1 MPLEIL
7 MPKLGLTMTEG
18 LLVQWQKKE
27 GDPVKAGDVLFVL
40 ETEKVTYEVEA
51 PEDGVLGRILVPEGT
66 NVPVGGLVGYLLRQG
81 ETMEVLPSASE
92 PPSTEAATPPP
103 KPALESEA
111 AAPAAQVAPGER
123 VRATPLA
130 KKLARE
136 MGVDLGSVRGSGVSG
151 RVVAEDV
158 RAAATAA
165 PAAAALPKE
174 AEPRLVPLSGMR
186 RAVANNMMHAKVQTA
201 QTYMSLHADA
211 GAIMAFRKSLLPVI
225 EASHGARLTITDLM
239 MKVTGAAVAAHPV
252 INTRWTDEG
261 IVYLPEVHMGMA
273 MALDD
278 GLIVPVIRD
287 INRKGLGQIARERT
301 ELIAR
306 CRAKRFMP
314 DDISGSTFTL
324 SAMGMFGIES
334 FTANL
339 NRPESAILAVGAII
353 EKAVVVDGQLV
364 IRPMVNLTLT
374 YDHRIID
381 GAEAGKFMQTLKSLV
396 EEPARLLA

>member
-1 MPLEIL
+1 

-18 LLVQWQKKE
+18 LLVQWQKRE
-27 GDPVKAGDVLFVL
+27 GDPVKTGDVLFVL

-51 PEDGVLGRILVPEGT
+51 PEDGVLGRILVPEGS
-66 NVPVGGLVGYLLRQG
+66 NVPVGGLVAYLLRPG
-81 ETMEVLPSASE
+81 ETLDDLPSASE
-92 PPSTEAATPPP
+92 PPPAQTADPSP
-103 KPALESEA
+103 KPAQESGVTA
-111 AAPAAQVAPGER
+111 SAAQGVSGKR

-130 KKLARE
+130 KKLARK
-136 MGVDLGSVRGSGVSG
+136 MGVDLGLVRGSGVSG
-151 RVVAEDV
+151 RVVAEDI
-158 RAAATAA
+158 R
-165 PAAAALPKE
+165 AAAALAPGE
-174 AEPRLVPLSGMR
+174 AVLPTETEPRLVPLSGMR
-186 RAVANNMMHAKVQTA
+186 RAVANNMMHAKVKTA

-211 GAIMAFRKSLLPVI
+211 GAVMAFRQSLLPVI
-225 EASHGARLTITDLM
+225 EASHGVRLTITDLM
-239 MKVTGAAVAAHPV
+239 MKVTGAAVATHPV

-261 IVYLPEVHMGMA
+261 ILHLPEVHMGMA

-278 GLIVPVIRD
+278 GLIVPVIRA
-287 INRKGLGQIARERT
+287 INRKGLGQIAQERT

-314 DDISGSTFTL
+314 DDISGSTVTL

-353 EKAVVVDGQLV
+353 EKGMARKGELVV
-364 IRPMVNLTLT
+364 RPMVNLTLT

-381 GAEAGKFMQTLKSLV
+381 GAEAGKFMQTLKLLV
-396 EEPARLLA
+396 EEPARLLV